1 MNASHTPTFCL
12 LFLFFFCF
20 VGFPKWL
27 LEVICCSSF
36 LFYLVHSGN
45 TIECCDAEGYNLSPR
60 YIHPLCA
67 PISVPID
74 DPYYSKHNVECMT
87 YVRSIAA
94 IRSDCSFGPLEQ
106 VSILYFLGGRLY

>member
-1 MNASHTPTFCL
+1 ML
-12 LFLFFFCF
+12 
-20 VGFPKWL
+20 V
-27 LEVICCSSF
+27 
-36 LFYLVHSGN
+36 FYLVHSGN
-45 TIECCDAEGYNLSPR
+45 TIECCEAEGYNLSPR
-60 YIHPLCA
+60 YVHPLCA

-106 VSILYFLGGRLY
+106 VSIMGVIDSSVLYTVNPQPRIITSYCKHIL

>member
-1 MNASHTPTFCL
+1 M
-12 LFLFFFCF
+12 LF
-20 VGFPKWL
+20 
-27 LEVICCSSF
+27 SF

-45 TIECCDAEGYNLSPR
+45 TIECCEAEGYNLSPR
-60 YIHPLCA
+60 YVHPLCA

-106 VSILYFLGGRLY
+106 VSIYYSVAMDGKRKLCQLEKR